1 MNILMIDELSIY
13 VHGMS
18 VALQRI
24 LPHCQVQSADS
35 EKQIWLILESLEI
48 TDILLDADIE
58 GIDLYALLAAITRRY
73 PQIPIVIMLRKLS
86 DLSIQNY
93 LQYNVRGVITRTASA
108 EQVSHILY
116 MVNNGTACFPADAIS
131 FENDSK
137 SNNKSILLSQRQK
150 QILQLIAAGNSNK
163 QISRLLNISPGTVK
177 AHLEAIFL
185 RLHVHN
191 RTQAANVYFSHQGSM
206 NQPESPG
213 DLTDVI

>member
-18 VALQRI
+18 VELQRI
-24 LPHCQVQSADS
+24 LPHCQVQRAER
-35 EKQIWLILESLEI
+35 EKEIWLILETLEI

-58 GIDLYALLAAITRRY
+58 SIDLYALLAAITRRF
-73 PQIPIVIMLRKLS
+73 PQIPIIIMLRKLS
-86 DLSIQNY
+86 DLSLQHY
-93 LQYNVRGVITRTASA
+93 LQYNVKGVITRTASA
-108 EQVSHILY
+108 EQVSQILN

-131 FENDSK
+131 VEHPVKPK
-137 SNNKSILLSQRQK
+137 SRIIDLSQRQK

-177 AHLEAIFL
+177 AHLEAIFV

-191 RTQAANVYFSHQGSM
+191 RTQAANVYFSHQAEY
-206 NQPESPG
+206 ESA
-213 DLTDVI
+213 